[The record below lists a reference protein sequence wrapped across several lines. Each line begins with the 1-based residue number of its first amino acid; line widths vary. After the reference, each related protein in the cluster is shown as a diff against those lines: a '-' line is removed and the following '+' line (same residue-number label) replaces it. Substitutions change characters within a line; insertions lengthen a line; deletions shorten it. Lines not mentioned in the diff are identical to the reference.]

1 MYHFSFLPNFPEQL
15 CCIHVRTTAK
25 RQTLIK
31 LNVNKSNIF
40 VHIELSKLVASLT
53 TNILLSKEFLKSQ
66 AGYFNIIPPKYFS
79 DALSPEWQNITDA
92 IKQKG
97 PKVDADGRIVVN
109 AVLNTIEQ
117 MSSEECIEIA
127 MRIIDL
133 RDKVKLEFE

>member
-1 MYHFSFLPNFPEQL
+1 MVTS
-15 CCIHVRTTAK
+15 K
-25 RQTLIK
+25 SQTLII

-40 VHIELSKLVASLT
+40 VHIELSKLVANLT
-53 TNILLSKEFLKSQ
+53 TNILLSKDYLKSQ

-97 PKVDADGRIVVN
+97 PKLDEEGRVVAN

-117 MSSEECIEIA
+117 MSSEECIAIA
-127 MRIIDL
+127 MRIISL

>member
-1 MYHFSFLPNFPEQL
+1 
-15 CCIHVRTTAK
+15 
-25 RQTLIK
+25 
-31 LNVNKSNIF
+31 

>member
-1 MYHFSFLPNFPEQL
+1 M
-15 CCIHVRTTAK
+15 
-25 RQTLIK
+25 
-31 LNVNKSNIF
+31 
-40 VHIELSKLVASLT
+40 HIELSKLVASLT